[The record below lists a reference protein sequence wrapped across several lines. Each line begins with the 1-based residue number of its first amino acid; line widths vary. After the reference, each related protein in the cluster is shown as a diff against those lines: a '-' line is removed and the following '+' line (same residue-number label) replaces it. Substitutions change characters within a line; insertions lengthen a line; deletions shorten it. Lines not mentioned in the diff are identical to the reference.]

1 MPSCDQTGTP
11 SGFEGFLHFCS
22 STAPGSACLINWRIW
37 ESVAPRQSS
46 SWEGSSPFSESLF
59 FMSLDRPSL
68 LFGLL
73 GEATVGMTRLSDIAG
88 YRAAP
93 LATWVAHKCLGCGEG
108 DNRPPGTHG
117 CQAHAATVKLN
128 GSSKRR

>member
-11 SGFEGFLHFCS
+11 SGLEGFLHFCS

-93 LATWVAHKCLGCGEG
+93 LATWVAHKCLVVGQGIIARLEHMVA
-108 DNRPPGTHG
+108 RLMP
-117 CQAHAATVKLN
+117 QL
-128 GSSKRR
+128 